1 MSRWNDQFQSHS
13 FRTSWSTLTQTL
25 TDEAFH
31 ADIDESSLKELARI
45 KKVVKFVES
54 ILAQVD
60 PELMPIGLLDSFNQN
75 TTNCLSQLNSFITN
89 KSGGHLVNANS
100 YLDAIITLLSQT
112 PFILSGQQKGALS
125 KAALS
130 YSETINQQIQVTERS
145 VNKIKEEVTN
155 IETLIQ
161 ERQKNLDSLKSQI
174 DTATQTIQSQSA
186 DFATQ
191 FKLSEVERNN
201 QSKALINKADLR
213 INEDVNKLNAKID
226 GEFEKMASKAGKA
239 LDVLGKF
246 QDDAAKV
253 FNVVVNTMQAGAYSS
268 YANEEKRTANFLR
281 WSAICLMLTGV
292 IILVAP
298 ELYKIFKNISDYSLD
313 WRATIARIPF
323 SAVLF
328 VPAFYL
334 ARESNKHR
342 NTEVQN
348 KRRELI
354 LSTLDPYLA
363 LLPKEKA
370 DEIKSDVAKG
380 IFSESVAGENDS
392 STAEAGNL
400 IALITNLAK
409 QLKG

>member
-1 MSRWNDQFQSHS
+1 MSRWNDQFQTHN
-13 FRTSWSTLTQTL
+13 FRTSWNSLIQALSDQTIPKDL
-25 TDEAFH
+25 DDT
-31 ADIDESSLKELARI
+31 SLKELARI
-45 KKVVKFVES
+45 RKVVKFVDS

-60 PELMPIGLLDSFNQN
+60 PELMPIGLLDSLNQQ
-75 TTNCLSQLNSFITN
+75 TSNCASQLNTFISN
-89 KSGGHLVNANS
+89 KSSGHLVNANTH
-100 YLDAIITLLSQT
+100 LDSIITLLSQT

-130 YSETINQQIQVTERS
+130 YAETIDHQMKVTES
-145 VNKIKEEVTN
+145 SFKKIKDEVTS

-161 ERQKNLDSLKSQI
+161 ERQKNLDALKSQI
-174 DTATQTIQSQSA
+174 EAATQTIQSQSA
-186 DFATQ
+186 EFTTQ
-191 FKLSEVERNN
+191 FKLGEVERSN
-201 QSKALINKADLR
+201 QSKAIINKADLR
-213 INEDVNKLNAKID
+213 INEEISKLNTKID
-226 GEFEKMASKAGKA
+226 AEFEEMATKAGKA

-268 YANEEKRTANFLR
+268 YAIEEKKSANFFR
-281 WSAICLMLTGV
+281 WSAIGLMMTGV
-292 IILVAP
+292 VILVVP
-298 ELYKIFKNISDYSLD
+298 ELYKIFSNISGYSLD
-313 WRATIARIPF
+313 WKTTLARVPF
-323 SAVLF
+323 SVVLF

-354 LSTLDPYLA
+354 LSTIDPYLA

-380 IFSESVAGENDS
+380 IFSENITSDNDS

>member
-1 MSRWNDQFQSHS
+1 MSRWNDQFQSHA
-13 FRTSWSTLTQTL
+13 FRTSWNTLIQTL
-25 TDEAFH
+25 NDEKLNSE
-31 ADIDESSLKELARI
+31 IDEISLKEIARI
-45 KKVVKFVES
+45 NKVIKFIDS
-54 ILAQVD
+54 ILVQVD
-60 PELMPIGLLDSFNQN
+60 PELIPIGILDSFHQN
-75 TTNCLSQLNSFITN
+75 TINCQSQLNSFIGN
-89 KSGGHLVNANS
+89 KSVGHLVNANS
-100 YLDAIITLLSQT
+100 NLDSMITLLSQT
-112 PFILSGQQKGALS
+112 PFILNGQQKGALS

-130 YSETINQQIQVTERS
+130 YAETINNQIKVTATS

-155 IETLIQ
+155 IESLIQ
-161 ERQKNLDSLKSQI
+161 ERQKNLESLKNQI
-174 DTATQTIQSQSA
+174 DISANTIQGQSA
-186 DFATQ
+186 EFTTQ
-191 FKLSEVERNN
+191 FKLGEAERNN
-201 QSKALINKADLR
+201 QSKEIINKAELR
-213 INEDVNKLNAKID
+213 INEEISKLNTKID
-226 GEFEKMASKAGKA
+226 SEFEEMATKAGKA
-239 LDVLGKF
+239 LTVLGKF

-268 YANEEKRTANFLR
+268 YANEEKRSANFFR
-281 WSAICLMLTGV
+281 WSAISLMMTGV
-292 IILVAP
+292 VILVVP
-298 ELYKIFKNISDYSLD
+298 ELYKIFSNISAYSLD
-313 WRATIARIPF
+313 WHATLARVPF
-323 SAVLF
+323 SIVLF

-354 LSTLDPYLA
+354 LSTIDPYLA

-380 IFSESVAGENDS
+380 IFSENLTSDNDS

>member
-1 MSRWNDQFQSHS
+1 MSRWNDQFQTHN
-13 FRTSWSTLTQTL
+13 FRTSWNTLIQTIGDQTIL
-25 TDEAFH
+25 KDLDET
-31 ADIDESSLKELARI
+31 SLKELARI
-45 KKVVKFVES
+45 RKVVKFVDS

-60 PELMPIGLLDSFNQN
+60 PELIPIGILDSFNQN
-75 TTNCLSQLNSFITN
+75 TTSCQSQLNSFIGN
-89 KSGGHLVNANS
+89 KSVGHLVTANS
-100 YLDAIITLLSQT
+100 NLDAIITLLSQT
-112 PFILSGQQKGALS
+112 PFILNGQQKGALS

-130 YSETINQQIQVTERS
+130 YAETIDQQMKVTEGS
-145 VNKIKEEVTN
+145 VDKIKEEVN
-155 IETLIQ
+155 SIQTLIQ
-161 ERQKNLDSLKSQI
+161 ERQKNLESLKNQI
-174 DTATQTIQSQSA
+174 EAATQTIQLQSA
-186 DFATQ
+186 EFTTQ
-191 FKLSEVERNN
+191 FKLGEVERSN
-201 QSKALINKADLR
+201 QSKAIINKADLR
-213 INEDVNKLNAKID
+213 INEEISKLNTKID
-226 GEFEKMASKAGKA
+226 AEFQEMATKAGKA

-268 YANEEKRTANFLR
+268 YAIEEKRSANFFR
-281 WSAICLMLTGV
+281 WSAISLMMTGV
-292 IILVAP
+292 VILVAP
-298 ELYKIFKNISDYSLD
+298 ELYKIFSNISGYSLD
-313 WRATIARIPF
+313 WKTTLARVPF
-323 SAVLF
+323 SVVLF

-354 LSTLDPYLA
+354 LSTIDPYLA

-380 IFSESVAGENDS
+380 IFSENVTNDNDS

>member
-13 FRTSWSTLTQTL
+13 FRTSWNTLTQTL
-25 TDEAFH
+25 ADEALH
-31 ADIDESSLKELARI
+31 ADIDETSLKELARI

-89 KSGGHLVNANS
+89 KSGGNLVNANT
-100 YLDAIITLLSQT
+100 YLDSIITLLSQT

-130 YSETINQQIQVTERS
+130 YSETINQQIQVTETS

-191 FKLSEVERNN
+191 FKLSEIERNN
-201 QSKALINKADLR
+201 QSKAVINKADLR
-213 INEDVNKLNAKID
+213 INEEIGKLNNKID
-226 GEFEKMASKAGKA
+226 GEFEKMATKAGKA

-253 FNVVVNTMQAGAYSS
+253 FNVVVNTLQAGAYSS
-268 YANEEKRTANFLR
+268 YAHEEKKIANYLR
-281 WSAICLMLTGV
+281 WSAIGLMLTGV
-292 IILVAP
+292 FILTVP
-298 ELYKIFKNISDYSLD
+298 EIYKIISNIENYSLD
-313 WRATIARIPF
+313 WRTTLARIPY
-323 SAVLF
+323 SLILF

-354 LSTLDPYLA
+354 LSTIDPYLA
-363 LLPKEKA
+363 LLPEEKA
-370 DEIKSDVAKG
+370 EQIKLDVAKG
-380 IFSESVAGENDS
+380 IFSENVNGDGDS